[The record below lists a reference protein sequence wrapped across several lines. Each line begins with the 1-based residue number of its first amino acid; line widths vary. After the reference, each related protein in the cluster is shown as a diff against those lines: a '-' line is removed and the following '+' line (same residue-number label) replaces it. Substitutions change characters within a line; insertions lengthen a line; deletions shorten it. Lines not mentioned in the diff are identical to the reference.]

1 MFKGCLLIALLRYNL
16 WRIRISSMLLKRI
29 LTTCFVLSFGTA
41 LTIGQ
46 EANDVPAYHKTIPTK
61 AELAAAPIL
70 KPDQLQSQ
78 ISENFQRHAYELA
91 AKPGMAKVLYQLP
104 CYCHCDRSLGH
115 TSLHSC
121 FSNHDEHG
129 AHCGTC
135 LQETYYA
142 YKMTKQG
149 WSVAKIREGI

>member
-1 MFKGCLLIALLRYNL
+1 
-16 WRIRISSMLLKRI
+16 MLSLGAATI
-29 LTTCFVLSFGTA
+29 
-41 LTIGQ
+41 IGQ
-46 EANDVPAYHKTIPTK
+46 VANDVPAYHTTAPTK
-61 AELAAAPIL
+61 TTVVDPIL

-91 AKPGMAKVLYQLP
+91 AKPGMAKILYQLP

-135 LQETYYA
+135 LQEAYYA
-142 YKMTKQG
+142 YKMMKQG
-149 WSVAKIREGI
+149 WTVAKIRESIVKGEWQKIDLQTAASIE

>member
-1 MFKGCLLIALLRYNL
+1 
-16 WRIRISSMLLKRI
+16 
-29 LTTCFVLSFGTA
+29 
-41 LTIGQ
+41 
-46 EANDVPAYHKTIPTK
+46 
-61 AELAAAPIL
+61 
-70 KPDQLQSQ
+70 
-78 ISENFQRHAYELA
+78 
-91 AKPGMAKVLYQLP
+91 MAKVLYQLP

-149 WSVAKIREGI
+149 WSVAKIREGINKGEWQKIDLQTAASIE